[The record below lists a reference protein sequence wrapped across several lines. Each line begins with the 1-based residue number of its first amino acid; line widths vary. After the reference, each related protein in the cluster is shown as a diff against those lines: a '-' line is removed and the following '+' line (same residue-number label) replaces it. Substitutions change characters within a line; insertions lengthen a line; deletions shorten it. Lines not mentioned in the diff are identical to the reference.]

1 MIKPALEAALNSQ
14 INAEYYSA
22 YLYLSM
28 SAWAER
34 EGLPGMANWFKV
46 QFQEEQAHADRF
58 FRYVIE
64 RGGRV
69 TLTAIDGP
77 PAAWESPLAAFEATL
92 THERHVTA
100 LIDALASLAM
110 DERDHATL
118 AFLQWFITEQVEEEA
133 NAENMAAQLRLVGD
147 SGHGRLMLDREM
159 AARVFTPPMI
169 P

>member
-1 MIKPALEAALNSQ
+1 MIKPAIQEALNNQ

-22 YLYLSM
+22 FLYLSM

-34 EGLPGMANWFKV
+34 EGLPGMANWFKI
-46 QFQEEQAHADRF
+46 QFQEEQFHADRF
-58 FRYVIE
+58 FGYLLE
-64 RGGRV
+64 RGGHV
-69 TLTAIDGP
+69 TLTAIEGP
-77 PAAWESPLAAFEATL
+77 PSSWSSPLEAFEATL
-92 THERHVTA
+92 VHERHVTS

-133 NAENMAAQLRLVGD
+133 AADAIVAQLKLVGD

-159 AARVFTPPMI
+159 AARVFTPPVV

>member
-1 MIKPALEAALNSQ
+1 
-14 INAEYYSA
+14 
-22 YLYLSM
+22 
-28 SAWAER
+28 
-34 EGLPGMANWFKV
+34 
-46 QFQEEQAHADRF
+46 
-58 FRYVIE
+58 
-64 RGGRV
+64 
-69 TLTAIDGP
+69 
-77 PAAWESPLAAFEATL
+77 LAAFEATL